1 MVCKELLADLDFAL
15 IKFKSLSAGDQ
26 RKLRERPDEQSSAAR
41 HQDQDRSR
49 TRVLHLRRA
58 GCHQPGLQK
67 QINTMVVFDLGLQG
81 LDKGGRNDI
90 QMMVRLANVLLCREI
105 AKSHRCGR

>member
-26 RKLRERPDEQSSAAR
+26 KKTENDPMDEAALKETKTKIDQVQESCTSAVPDAINQ
-41 HQDQDRSR
+41 
-49 TRVLHLRRA
+49 VF
-58 GCHQPGLQK
+58 K

>member
-1 MVCKELLADLDFAL
+1 MSKAALLD
-15 IKFKSLSAGDQ
+15 IKTKIDQVQESCTSAV
-26 RKLRERPDEQSSAAR
+26 PDAINQ
-41 HQDQDRSR
+41 
-49 TRVLHLRRA
+49 VF
-58 GCHQPGLQK
+58 K